1 MSTPSRRTDLVFALS
16 ILAVASIFWWQA
28 SKLAPAPFDAL
39 GPKTVP
45 IAICIGLVGLSL
57 LMLLRLAI
65 GAAIGAS
72 RTSLILGLGDDPN
85 ATHRTRP
92 WLAVLAYAITTV
104 YVLALSV
111 PGISFLVAT
120 IGFIAALVIALG
132 ERRPRDLA
140 IAAAVAIVGGLLI
153 DALFR
158 RIFGV
163 DLP

>member
-1 MSTPSRRTDLVFALS
+1 MSTPSRRTDIVFAVS
-16 ILAVASIFWWQA
+16 ILVVAGIAWWDA
-28 SKLAPAPFDAL
+28 AKLAPAPFDSL
-39 GPKTVP
+39 GPKTIP
-45 IAICIGLVGLSL
+45 IAICIGLIGLSL

-72 RTSLILGLGDDPN
+72 KTSLILGLGDDPT

-92 WLAVLAYAITTV
+92 WLAVLAYAITTA
-104 YVLALSV
+104 YVIALSV

-120 IGFIAALVIALG
+120 AGFIAAMVITLG

-140 IAAAVAIVGGLLI
+140 VAAVVAIVGGALI
-153 DALFR
+153 DVLFR
-158 RIFGV
+158 TIFGV